1 MKSDIIKK
9 TNEENDDVA
18 AYEEA
23 RIDKSSEKNPEP
35 VTDAEVESANIRIN
49 PDGDS
54 MDSRG

>member
-23 RIDKSSEKNPEP
+23 RIDKSCEKDPEP
-35 VTDAEVESANIRIN
+35 VTNEEVESANLRIN
-49 PDGDS
+49 PDAES